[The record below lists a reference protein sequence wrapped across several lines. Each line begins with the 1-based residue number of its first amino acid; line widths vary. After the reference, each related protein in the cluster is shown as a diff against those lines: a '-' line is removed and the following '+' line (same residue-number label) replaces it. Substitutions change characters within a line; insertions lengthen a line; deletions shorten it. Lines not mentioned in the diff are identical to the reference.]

1 MMIWNLL
8 GLQRFLKR
16 HPLLEISYGKAMD
29 IQRLLALDSNTIT
42 TYFDK
47 VAEPRLPHKMDLD
60 DIWNTGEDIRG
71 TAPRDCPSQ

>member
-1 MMIWNLL
+1 
-8 GLQRFLKR
+8 
-16 HPLLEISYGKAMD
+16 MD